1 MENENLLSRLQR
13 RATIAVVLLGL
24 CAVADLAAVAF
35 DAGDHHLVNKL
46 RAGASVSLAAA
57 ATADNRVRDL
67 GVIQIVLFIATA
79 IAFIAWFSLAYR
91 NLERLFGVLLRW
103 DKGWAIG
110 AWFVPILSLVRPKR
124 IANFIWRGSDPSL
137 PANFT
142 SPGDAGTP
150 VPWFYNWWWGA
161 FLVSAFAA
169 RIGSVMQR
177 NAKTLPSLG
186 SALNVLTFAD
196 ALDFV
201 AAILAI
207 VVVTE
212 TTRRQRARA
221 AVLAGQ
227 GQVQTAPMSVARGL
241 VVLAFAA
248 GLVVAAVVI
257 GNAVAPS

>member
-186 SALNVLTFAD
+186 SALTRSISSPPSSRSSSSPRP
-196 ALDFV
+196 LDV
-201 AAILAI
+201 SAHA
-207 VVVTE
+207 
-212 TTRRQRARA
+212 RRFSQDRGRCRRLPCRSRA
-221 AVLAGQ
+221 G
-227 GQVQTAPMSVARGL
+227 SSCS
-241 VVLAFAA
+241 
-248 GLVVAAVVI
+248 
-257 GNAVAPS
+257 PSLPGSWSRRSSSGTPSPRPRKKP